1 MEDLKSVNTFA
12 IVFEPFSIS
21 FLFLKIKTMKNIVS
35 RWRFSYLLLITL
47 GASAMSINTLKVGNG
62 YNAEMIKHLI
72 ISCLQKNEH
81 IVKLLQIMLVSPDTS
96 YQNSEIA
103 QLYFQKYSGEN
114 PEQMTILKITSN
126 QK

>member
-1 MEDLKSVNTFA
+1 
-12 IVFEPFSIS
+12 
-21 FLFLKIKTMKNIVS
+21 
-35 RWRFSYLLLITL
+35 
-47 GASAMSINTLKVGNG
+47 MSINTLKVGNG

-96 YQNSEIA
+96 YQNSEIV

>member
-12 IVFEPFSIS
+12 IVSEPFSIS

-72 ISCLQKNEH
+72 ISCLQKH

-114 PEQMTILKITSN
+114 PEQMTISKITSN

>member
-47 GASAMSINTLKVGNG
+47 GASAISISTLKVGNG

-72 ISCLQKNEH
+72 ISCLQKNDH